1 MKKQKRLGRAFGYN
15 EFGMLEIPVKISN
28 IIISR
33 ILNFENCGGCS
44 YCFPHGPELE
54 NATVLNNQRNWKK
67 FRKTKW
73 KIKYHKG
80 FE

>member
-15 EFGMLEIPVKISN
+15 EFGMLDIPFKISN
-28 IIISR
+28 IFVSR
-33 ILNFENCGGCS
+33 IVNYRECGGCS
-44 YCFPHGPELE
+44 YCFPHGFDLLNSTLE
-54 NATVLNNQRNWKK
+54 NNQRNWKK

-73 KIKYHKG
+73 KHKYHKG